1 MMQKTRSVQRAV
13 MAGLATILLSGCI
26 VSIEDNSPDGTEP
39 VPPPPVPMVC
49 DAASAQS
56 HIGREATQSRGE
68 AVLKDSGARSLRW
81 GPPNSAWTMDY
92 REDRVNVR
100 YDAKMTIVEITCG

>member
-1 MMQKTRSVQRAV
+1 MQMIKSAQRVA
-13 MAGLATILLSGCI
+13 MAGLAIILLSGCI

-56 HIGREATQSRGE
+56 HVGREASQSRGE

-81 GPPNSAWTMDY
+81 GPPNAAWTMDY

>member
-1 MMQKTRSVQRAV
+1 MKQ
-13 MAGLATILLSGCI
+13 AGVAIAALALSGALSGCV
-26 VSIEDNSPDGTEP
+26 VSISDNGTDRTEA

-49 DAASAQS
+49 DAAPAQS
-56 HIGREATQSRGE
+56 FAGRGATQSVGE
-68 AVLKDSGARSLRW
+68 AILEASGARSLRW

-100 YDAKMTIVEITCG
+100 YDAQMIITDITCG